1 MLFKRKRSSTMSRP
15 SKKARHLTKTEK
27 VDVKKIIERKVAKST
42 LHNGPTPIPPITGLL
57 ASAPTAIAALSNTD
71 AGLREYQRRGD
82 QIWIDKIKVR
92 AYLESTALNEAVRLT
107 VLRQPRSGF
116 PPQPINLSAIWQN
129 YGTGTAGITSGFQDD
144 QPCSVLFDKVYVFGQ
159 SMSPNGRYVEF
170 TLNFSKRPL
179 KVVYQDGSSTGTPFN
194 TVLGEI
200 ELVATTKS
208 AGLCTMTYT
217 YDVVFHEK

>member
-1 MLFKRKRSSTMSRP
+1 MLGKRKRSATSSRP
-15 SKKARHLTKTEK
+15 SKKGRHLTKTEK
-27 VDVKKIIERKVAKST
+27 TDVKKIVERKVAKST
-42 LHNGPTPIPPITGLL
+42 LHNGPVPIPPITGVL
-57 ASAPTAIAALSNTD
+57 ASAPTALVAFSNTD

-82 QIWIDKIKVR
+82 QIYIDMIKFRCFV
-92 AYLESTALNEAVRLT
+92 ESTALNEVLRLT

-116 PPQPINLSAIWQN
+116 PPQPINLSAVWQN
-129 YGTGTAGITSGFQDD
+129 YGTGTGGITSGFQDD
-144 QPCSVLFDKVYVFGQ
+144 QPCSILFDKRYVFGQ
-159 SMSPNGRYVEF
+159 SMSPNGRYIEF

-179 KVVYQDGSSTGTPFN
+179 KVVYQDGSSNGTPFN

-200 ELVATTKS
+200 ELVAATKS